1 MGWVH
6 TLNTRVAD
14 SKVGRYFELSARNS
28 TFSTEIRA
36 GIVCFLTTCYI
47 LAVNSGILSD
57 TGGTC
62 TDADCTGPK
71 KGQPGCRFD
80 DVGFQACVQEVRRSL
95 ISATAATSLMACFL
109 MGAVANLPLAV
120 APGMGIN
127 AYFTYS
133 VVGYLGTGKITYQQ
147 ALAAVFVEGWIFI
160 LISLTGV
167 RGRLVSLVP
176 KSIMLA
182 TAGGIGL
189 FLAFI
194 GLQNSEGIGLV
205 TYNSATLVTLGGCP
219 RANRVYQYTI
229 ANTTAAAICKPDPD
243 TGLLEASLGPPSSTY
258 QCQGKRMHLATMWL
272 GISGLAIMVL
282 LMARKVKGA
291 IMVGILFTTFL
302 SWIPGHQATYLGEES
317 QVPGGADR
325 KAFFSQVV
333 SVPDARKTTLAWS
346 FDAFGNPD
354 LWVALITFLYL
365 DFLDAT
371 GTLFSMATML
381 GHRIPGFVDDKTKA
395 FPRQLFAFCVDGV
408 AIIIGS
414 LLGCAPLTVY
424 IESASGIREG
434 GRTGITALV
443 VAFGFFISLFFT
455 PLIAS
460 IPPYATGPALI
471 LVGAMMM
478 ENLVDIDWADV
489 RNAVPAFITVVTMPL
504 CYSIAYGVIAGV
516 CSYMFLYMCNFAI
529 DLIEVALGRRELRTV
544 LYENCPDAFQDKMKR
559 PAPFKSPSAVLQY
572 HENPEHAAHHA
583 AIAARDGGLPPAK
596 SVDCDAATGA
606 DLPTHAPAAGKEAP
620 SFSTKPSI

>member
-1 MGWVH
+1 MGWAH
-6 TLNTRVAD
+6 SLNEKIGN
-14 SKVGRYFELSARNS
+14 SKVGQYFQLKERRS
-28 TFSTEIRA
+28 TFTTELRA
-36 GIVCFLTTCYI
+36 GLVTFLTTSYI

-62 TDADCTGPK
+62 SDADCTGPK
-71 KGQPGCRFD
+71 AGQPGCRFTD
-80 DVGFQACVQEVRRSL
+80 PGFQTCVQEVRRSL

-127 AYFTYS
+127 AYFAYT
-133 VVGYLGTGKITYQQ
+133 VVGFYGSGMISYQE
-147 ALAAVFVEGWIFI
+147 ALAAVFIEGWIFI
-160 LISLTGV
+160 LISVSGV
-167 RGRLVSLVP
+167 RGKMVSLVP

-219 RANRVYQYTI
+219 RENRIYQYSI
-229 ANTTAAAICKPDPD
+229 ADTSTDAVCKVSPD
-243 TGLLEASLGPPSSTY
+243 TGLMTAELGPPSSTY
-258 QCQGKRMHLATMWL
+258 MCKGMRMHLATMWL
-272 GISGLAIMVL
+272 GIAGITIMAM

-291 IMVGILFTTFL
+291 IMFGILFTTFI
-302 SWIPGHQATYLGEES
+302 SWIPGHQASYLGEGS
-317 QVPGGADR
+317 QVPGGAER
-325 KAFFSQVV
+325 YEFFKNVV
-333 SVPDARKTTLAWS
+333 SVPNASKTTLAWS
-346 FDAFGNPD
+346 FAAFGKSE

-371 GTLFSMATML
+371 GTLFSMASML
-381 GHRIPGFVDDKTKA
+381 NQRIPGFVNDKDNS

-408 AIIIGS
+408 AIVIGS

-443 VAFGFFISLFFT
+443 VAFGFFVALFFT

-460 IPPYATGPALI
+460 IPPFATGPALI
-471 LVGAMMM
+471 LVGGMMM
-478 ENLVDIDWADV
+478 ENLVDIDWSDV
-489 RNAVPAFITVVTMPL
+489 RHAIPAFITIVTMPMT
-504 CYSIAYGVIAGV
+504 YSIAYGVIAGI
-516 CSYMFLYMCNFAI
+516 CSYIVLFLGNFI
-529 DLIEVALGRRELRTV
+529 LDLIMVAFGKNSLQCV
-544 LYENCPDAFQDKMKR
+544 LYDNCPDAFKEKLRM
-559 PAPFKSPSAVLQY
+559 PVPFKSPSAVLQY
-572 HENPEHAAHHA
+572 HVNPEHAVHHA
-583 AIAARDGGLPPAK
+583 AVKARDDNGTNDARLE
-596 SVDCDAATGA
+596 VDNDA
-606 DLPTHAPAAGKEAP
+606 DLPVKSVP
-620 SFSTKPSI
+620 

>member
-1 MGWVH
+1 MKWVH
-6 TLNTRVAD
+6 SLNEKVAA
-14 SKVGRYFELSARNS
+14 SKVGSYFELKQRGS

-36 GIVCFLTTCYI
+36 GIVTFLTTSYI

-71 KGQPGCRFD
+71 AGQPGCRFTD
-80 DVGFQACVQEVRRSL
+80 PGFQSCVQEVRRSL

-109 MGAVANLPLAV
+109 MGAIANLPLAV

-133 VVGYLGTGKITYQQ
+133 VVGFYGTGMITYQQ
-147 ALAAVFVEGWIFI
+147 ALAAVFIEGWIFI
-160 LISLTGV
+160 FISLTGV
-167 RGRLVSLVP
+167 RGRMVSLVP

-219 RANRVYQYTI
+219 RENRIYQYSI
-229 ANTTAAAICKPDPD
+229 ADPSPDAVCKMSPD
-243 TGLLEASLGPPSSTY
+243 TNTLMAELGPPSSSFM
-258 QCQGKRMHLATMWL
+258 CKGKRMHLATMWL
-272 GISGLAIMVL
+272 GICGLTIMAM
-282 LMARKVKGA
+282 LMARRVKGA
-291 IMVGILFTTFL
+291 IMVGILFTTFI
-302 SWIPGHQATYLGEES
+302 SWIPNHGASFLGANS
-317 QVPGGADR
+317 QIPGGADR
-325 KAFFSQVV
+325 YEFFRNVV
-333 SVPDARKTTLAWS
+333 SVPNAKKTTLAWN
-346 FDAFGNPD
+346 FDAFHKSE

-371 GTLFSMATML
+371 GTLFSMASML
-381 GHRIPGFVDDKTKA
+381 NHRIPGFVDEKTKA
-395 FPRQLFAFCVDGV
+395 FPRQLFAFCVDGI
-408 AIIIGS
+408 AIVIGS

-460 IPPYATGPALI
+460 IPPFATGPALV

-489 RNAVPAFITVVTMPL
+489 RHAVPAFITIVTMPMT
-504 CYSIAYGVIAGV
+504 YSIAYGVIAGC
-516 CSYMFLYMCNFAI
+516 CSYIVLYLGNFLL
-529 DLIEVALGRRELRTV
+529 DLIGVALGRDSIQNV
-544 LYENCPDAFQDKMKR
+544 LYNNCPEAFQDKMKT
-559 PAPFKSPSAVLQY
+559 PVPFKSPSAVLQ
-572 HENPEHAAHHA
+572 HHVNPEHAAHHA
-583 AIAARDGGLPPAK
+583 AADAKDVAYDGNDGKVAMDDSVGRLPSK
-596 SVDCDAATGA
+596 GTGNN
-606 DLPTHAPAAGKEAP
+606 GV
-620 SFSTKPSI
+620 